1 MQNCIA
7 GILIFAMS
15 LIAFA
20 MFNVAHS
27 LKLVMHSVDVR
38 YEPDTLTLILALPNL
53 CNDAVQTQEL
63 DDSIVQR
70 YGNSSSR
77 CEV

>member
-7 GILIFAMS
+7 GILIFVS

-77 CEV
+77 YEV